1 MLNYI
6 HSYSNSSHVRPL
18 VESWDKTLE
27 VENLKI
33 IQSNIISNWPTDFE
47 GKDYWKSLWWM
58 AMNVKWWQKVTWNI
72 NYLIISSVL
81 FLNVI
86 LSDVWFMYILL
97 TITFSLIL
105 KPWFENF
112 NKIALLLIQH
122 VKAKWFWHITKLFL
136 VLVWYIPHWTLQSLL
151 TSGLSHASLTDVH
164 PLSIHF
170 FAVEG
175 PMPNTLVNT

>member
-18 VESWDKTLE
+18 VGSCDKTLE

-86 LSDVWFMYILL
+86 LSDVWFML
-97 TITFSLIL
+97 
-105 KPWFENF
+105 
-112 NKIALLLIQH
+112 LLLIQH